1 MGTLGRLFKFNGTAW
16 SLGAGLLLP
25 VLLAGCTPLVNVEVN
40 VDTCQAG
47 GPRTPLPPPGACNN
61 GGTGPIVVSNTIC
74 KNCGQD
80 PQSPVSQV
88 LHVVQGINVWMAIL
102 APRTVK
108 LARQYGRKRVET
120 TARVFA
126 LPITKSLRMGG
137 DSHLG
142 GFDKSR

>member
-74 KNCGQD
+74 KNAAGSTITC
-80 PQSPVSQV
+80 QSSFTCSAGNKCLDGNP
-88 LHVVQGINVWMAIL
+88 GTEN
-102 APRTVK
+102 
-108 LARQYGRKRVET
+108 RKACKT
-120 TARVFA
+120 IWTQTSGNNGSC
-126 LPITKSLRMGG
+126 ICTSNY
-137 DSHLG
+137 
-142 GFDKSR
+142 